1 MNVLRVASSR
11 RLPLVIAMGLFAAA
25 CTVGPT
31 PSPTATA
38 TSAPSATVAPTA
50 SGAASPS
57 TSAACDPAKLS
68 AKVMS
73 WEGAAGHRVATV
85 QLANGGASACS
96 VPALAQPQLV
106 DGANTVLI
114 DSTPPVSPAQ
124 VSIAAGGTLGTMVQ
138 DGNYCGPTPTAPV
151 TVAFVF
157 GGSIGRIVA
166 APLSAT
172 DTSGVPPCLGP
183 AGSAGDIEMQAWSP

>member
-1 MNVLRVASSR
+1 MMSLRVLTTR
-11 RLPLVIAMGLFAAA
+11 RLSLVLATGLLVSA
-25 CTVGPT
+25 CTVVGPSPTATPTPAPSATVGPT
-31 PSPTATA
+31 PGS
-38 TSAPSATVAPTA
+38 S
-50 SGAASPS
+50 ASPS

-68 AKVMS
+68 VKVMG
-73 WEGAAGHRVATV
+73 WDGAAGHRVATV
-85 QLANGGASACS
+85 QLSNGGTSACS

-114 DSTPPVSPAQ
+114 DSAPPTAPSSVS
-124 VSIAAGGTLGTMVQ
+124 VAAGGTLTTMVQ

-157 GGSIGRIVA
+157 SGSIGRIVA

-183 AGSAGDIEMQAWSP
+183 AGSAGDIEMQPWSP